1 MAGAKLEYDDN
12 GSTFFYFLVSFYGI
26 VLLPVTYFLIPRRK
40 DVGDKK
46 KQVCQCEPCR
56 RKKVLVEEQ
65 NPHGALKQ
73 LLRIV
78 FLVVLWG
85 ILFLLVYKVLTLE
98 TTYEEYD
105 PFAILQVDSGASPNE
120 IRKQYRH
127 LSKLYHPDKDGG
139 NQEKFMQ
146 IAKAYEAL
154 TDEVSRENWEKY
166 GNPDGPRAMEFGI
179 ALPSWIVERKNS
191 MWVIVLYMLVF
202 MVGLPILVGGWWY
215 RSIKYGSTNV
225 LLDTSRLLFF
235 FMSKS
240 SNIAT
245 KKLLFILTGSLEFC
259 KPHAQTI
266 GLKERPSDDQELNE
280 LVHSGK
286 LPQLNLKMKEPPFAT
301 PYACKVQVLLNAQL
315 ERVLLPANTL
325 LKDQNAVLKFIP
337 HLLNEMLNILNQ
349 VSTVHQYEPRRVQE
363 PSLDTYE
370 NVMKCSQMLVQALWD
385 RQSPLLQLPHIL
397 PDQLRHFKTRKRN
410 ITTVE
415 QFAALAD
422 SDRKQIVR
430 SLSDEEYSDIIA
442 VFAGFPYVEVEA
454 ESHVKD
460 DENDHKITAG
470 SWVTLSVTLRRK
482 GLLDHVGTGVPE
494 TTRANSTDGSKSELG
509 ADEPGE
515 EEAKSQEEEESAQD
529 EGTKNSKAPKG
540 SGRVDKK
547 KNKKG
552 KKPQQNKKKGA
563 KKARKG
569 KGEKGIEA
577 AKDEV
582 SKSKE
587 SQGRNKGKGEEDNDD
602 EDGRS
607 DDDEKDGR
615 ERSSSCSKDSGG
627 EEESG
632 GQMMDPVR
640 LEEDEDVDE
649 DDWRPT
655 TKQKKLDQQDKKSHP
670 VHAPF
675 FPEDKQELWWLYVA
689 DKKKRKMISPPQR
702 VSGLKDDYSTELHFQ
717 APEKPCVIRYTV
729 VLMSDSYMD
738 LSYQKELKLDVEEAC
753 EVSGKEQWKELEEEE
768 EQEEAIEESG
778 EEDDA
783 NSESEADADSH
794 GDD

>member
-154 TDEVSRENWEKY
+154 TDEVSRGELGE
-166 GNPDGPRAMEFGI
+166 G
-179 ALPSWIVERKNS
+179 ALVVS
-191 MWVIVLYMLVF
+191 LYQ
-202 MVGLPILVGGWWY
+202 IW
-215 RSIKYGSTNV
+215 STNV
-225 LLDTSRLLFF
+225 LLDTSNPVLLY
-235 FMSKS
+235 MSKS

-482 GLLDHVGTGVPE
+482 GLLVSR

-552 KKPQQNKKKGA
+552 KKPQQNKQKGA

-702 VSGLKDDYSTELHFQ
+702 VSGLKDDYS
-717 APEKPCVIRYTV
+717 
-729 VLMSDSYMD
+729 
-738 LSYQKELKLDVEEAC
+738 LDVEEAC